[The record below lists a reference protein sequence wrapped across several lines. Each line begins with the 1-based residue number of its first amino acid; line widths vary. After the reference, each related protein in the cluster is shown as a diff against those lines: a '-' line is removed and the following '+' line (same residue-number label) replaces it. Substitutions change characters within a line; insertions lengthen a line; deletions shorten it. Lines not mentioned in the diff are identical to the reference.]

1 MNAVGLDG
9 YEYKISLASLTTKSN
24 MNNKSN
30 FHLLARDLLKQNYPT
45 LQILEEI
52 PIQIRKSETL
62 YMDFFIPLSK
72 KCIEVHGEQ
81 HYEFT
86 PFYHRTKLD
95 FFKQQKRDREK
106 REWCHI
112 NNIAYIELPY
122 NKQEDWVEI
131 INNA

>member
-1 MNAVGLDG
+1 MNSVGLDG
-9 YEYKISLASLTTKSN
+9 YEYKISLASLTTKSSL
-24 MNNKSN
+24 NNKSN
-30 FHLLARDLLKQNYPT
+30 FHLLARELLKQNYPT
-45 LQILEEI
+45 LQILEEM

-122 NKQEDWVEI
+122 NKQEDWLEI

>member
-1 MNAVGLDG
+1 MNAIGLDG
-9 YEYKISLASLTTKSN
+9 YEYKISLASLTTKSSL
-24 MNNKSN
+24 NNKSN
-30 FHLLARDLLKQNYPT
+30 FHLIARDLLKQTYPT

-62 YMDFFIPLSK
+62 YMDFFIPLNK

-112 NNIAYIELPY
+112 NNITYIELPY
-122 NKQEDWVEI
+122 NTQDNWLGI
-131 INNA
+131 ISNA

>member
-9 YEYKISLASLTTKSN
+9 YEYKISLASLTTKSSL
-24 MNNKSN
+24 NNKSN
-30 FHLLARDLLKQNYPT
+30 FHLMARDLLKKEYPT
-45 LQILEEI
+45 LQILEEV
-52 PIQIRKSETL
+52 PIQIRRSETL

-106 REWCHI
+106 QEWCHI
-112 NNIAYIELPY
+112 NNLTYIELPY
-122 NKQEDWVEI
+122 DKQDEWLGI

>member
-9 YEYKISLASLTTKSN
+9 YEYKISLASLTTKSSL
-24 MNNKSN
+24 NNKSN
-30 FHLLARDLLKQNYPT
+30 FHLLARELLKQNYPT

>member
-9 YEYKISLASLTTKSN
+9 YEYKISLASLTTKSSL
-24 MNNKSN
+24 NNKSN
-30 FHLLARDLLKQNYPT
+30 FHLLARELLKQNYPT

-112 NNIAYIELPY
+112 NNISYIELPY
-122 NKQEDWVEI
+122 NKQEDWLGI

>member
-9 YEYKISLASLTTKSN
+9 YAYNISLAALTAKSN
-24 MNNKSN
+24 LNNKSN
-30 FHLLARDLLKQNYPT
+30 FHLLARQLLKQSYPT

-62 YMDFFIPLSK
+62 YMDFFIPLNK

-81 HYEFT
+81 HYDFT

-112 NNIAYIELPY
+112 NNITYIELPY
-122 NKQEDWVEI
+122 NQQEEWLEI

>member
-9 YEYKISLASLTTKSN
+9 YEYKISLASLTTKSSL
-24 MNNKSN
+24 NNKSN
-30 FHLLARDLLKQNYPT
+30 FHLLARELLKKNYPT

-106 REWCHI
+106 REWCHV
-112 NNIAYIELPY
+112 NNISYIELPY
-122 NKQEDWVEI
+122 NKQEDWLEI

>member
-9 YEYKISLASLTTKSN
+9 YEYKISLASLTTKSSL
-24 MNNKSN
+24 NNKSN
-30 FHLLARDLLKQNYPT
+30 FHLLARELLKQNYPT

-52 PIQIRKSETL
+52 PIQIRKLETL

-122 NKQEDWVEI
+122 NKQEDWLEI

>member
-24 MNNKSN
+24 LNNKSN

>member
-9 YEYKISLASLTTKSN
+9 YEYKISLASLTTKSSL
-24 MNNKSN
+24 NNKSN
-30 FHLLARDLLKQNYPT
+30 FHLIARDLLKQEYPT
-45 LQILEEI
+45 LQILEEV

-106 REWCHI
+106 QEWCHI
-112 NNIAYIELPY
+112 NNLTYIELPY
-122 NKQEDWVEI
+122 NKQDEWLGI

>member
-9 YEYKISLASLTTKSN
+9 YEYKISLASLTTKSSL
-24 MNNKSN
+24 NNKSN
-30 FHLLARDLLKQNYPT
+30 FHLLARELLKQNYPT

-81 HYEFT
+81 HYGFT

-122 NKQEDWVEI
+122 NKQEDWLEI

>member
-9 YEYKISLASLTTKSN
+9 YEYKISLASLTTKSSL
-24 MNNKSN
+24 NNKSN
-30 FHLLARDLLKQNYPT
+30 FHLLARELLKQNYPT

-122 NKQEDWVEI
+122 NKQEDWLEI

>member
-9 YEYKISLASLTTKSN
+9 YEYKISLASLTTKSSL
-24 MNNKSN
+24 NNKSN
-30 FHLLARDLLKQNYPT
+30 FHLLARELLKQNYPT

-122 NKQEDWVEI
+122 NKQEDWLEI
-131 INNA
+131 ISNA

>member
-24 MNNKSN
+24 LNNKSN

-62 YMDFFIPLSK
+62 YMDFFIPLTK

-106 REWCHI
+106 QEWCHI
-112 NNIAYIELPY
+112 NNITYIELPY
-122 NKQEDWVEI
+122 NTQDKWLEI

>member
-1 MNAVGLDG
+1 MNAIGLDG
-9 YEYKISLASLTTKSN
+9 YEYKISLASLTTKSSL
-24 MNNKSN
+24 NNKSN
-30 FHLLARDLLKQNYPT
+30 FHLTARDLLKQAYPT
-45 LQILEEI
+45 LQILEEV

-106 REWCHI
+106 QEWCHI
-112 NNIAYIELPY
+112 NNLTYIELPY
-122 NKQEDWVEI
+122 NKQDEWLGI

>member
-1 MNAVGLDG
+1 MNAIGLDG
-9 YEYKISLASLTTKSN
+9 YEYKISLASLTTKSSL
-24 MNNKSN
+24 NNKSN
-30 FHLLARDLLKQNYPT
+30 FHLTARDLLKQEYPT
-45 LQILEEI
+45 LQILEEV

-106 REWCHI
+106 QEWCHI
-112 NNIAYIELPY
+112 NNLTYIELPY
-122 NKQEDWVEI
+122 NKQDEWLGI

>member
-9 YEYKISLASLTTKSN
+9 YEYKISLASLTTKSSL
-24 MNNKSN
+24 NNKSN
-30 FHLLARDLLKQNYPT
+30 FHLLARELLKQNYPT

-52 PIQIRKSETL
+52 PILIRKLETL

-122 NKQEDWVEI
+122 NKQEDWLEI

>member
-9 YEYKISLASLTTKSN
+9 YEYKISLASLTTKSSL
-24 MNNKSN
+24 NNKSN
-30 FHLLARDLLKQNYPT
+30 FHLLARELLKQNYPT

-122 NKQEDWVEI
+122 NKQEDWLEM

>member
-9 YEYKISLASLTTKSN
+9 YEYKISLSTLTAKSSL
-24 MNNKSN
+24 NNKSA
-30 FHLLARDLLKQNYPT
+30 FHLAARKILKEIYPT

-81 HYEFT
+81 HYQFT

-106 REWCHI
+106 QEWCHI
-112 NNIAYIELPY
+112 NNLTYVELPY
-122 NKQEDWVEI
+122 DQEAEWLEI
-131 INNA
+131 IKNA